1 MSRNRVIALTI
12 VIAMIVIG
20 VVLPFERPPIEVAA
34 EPIPSR
40 EHPWTFFGLFPITN
54 ALLTTWLTMLF
65 LIVFAILATRRMEL
79 VPKGLQNATE
89 MIIEALYGLVEDVA
103 GSRLAPSIFPLVA
116 TIFFFVLI
124 SNWLDLLTPIFA
136 AVGFREVH
144 EGEEVIIPLL
154 RSPSTDLN
162 FPLALAIIS
171 VLLTQVWGVRE
182 QGFLRYLGKFVNI
195 NGFRRFVRL
204 ILGRGEGSLVG
215 ALLQGFLDFYMGIV
229 EFVSELAKLISF
241 SFRLFGN
248 IFAGEV
254 LLLVMPSFLS
264 MLLPLPFL
272 GLEVF
277 VGLIQA
283 FIFAVLTLAFITMAT
298 IAHEGH

>member
-1 MSRNRVIALTI
+1 MSRNRIIILVIVIAL
-12 VIAMIVIG
+12 IALGIA
-20 VVLPFERPPIEVAA
+20 LPFERPPIEVAA
-34 EPIPSR
+34 EPIPSP

-65 LIVFAILATRRMEL
+65 LIVFAILATRGME
-79 VPKGLQNATE
+79 VIPKGLQNATE
-89 MIIEALYGLVEDVA
+89 MLIEALYGLVEDVA
-103 GSRLAPSIFPLVA
+103 GPRLAPHLFSLVA
-116 TIFFFVLI
+116 TIFLFVLI
-124 SNWLDLLTPIFA
+124 SNWIDLLAPILA
-136 AVGFREVH
+136 AVGFRTVR
-144 EGEEVIIPLL
+144 EGKEVIIPLL

-171 VLLTQVWGVRE
+171 VTLTQVWGVRE
-182 QGFLRYLGKFVNI
+182 QGFRHYVGKFVNLS
-195 NGFRRFVRL
+195 GFRRFFHL
-204 ILGRGEGSLVG
+204 LTGRGEGSVIG

-264 MLLPLPFL
+264 MLLILPFL